1 MMFLQNWLNCII
13 FSPNETKG
21 FEPTTHDL
29 TKITDDSEGENH
41 ANETF
46 TINHANVTFE
56 IKHPMN
62 ETFTI
67 EKPDALPE
75 LHSSPSRKR
84 KLVGRGKIK
93 S

>member
-46 TINHANVTFE
+46 E

-75 LHSSPSRKR
+75 LPSSPSRKR